1 MGIFTPYGRFD
12 SPGRL
17 ICDLMLAI
25 IRNKPVEIFSKY
37 IKRDFIHIDDVLTS
51 LEIASQQSNIDGEI
65 IDIGTGNETSVEE
78 IVNLSNQLS
87 DDDMIINWND
97 KKQRK
102 NDVSD
107 ESIFLSRQ
115 NVQKLNWKPS
125 ISLEVGL
132 QKTLEWYKQ
141 NIKLYRT

>member
-1 MGIFTPYGRFD
+1 MQGKVNP
-12 SPGRL
+12 
-17 ICDLMLAI
+17 ANVHWI
-25 IRNKPVEIFSKY
+25 IRFKFFNTHGTEITPGSDVVSEY
-37 IKRDFIHIDDVLTS
+37 VQNDFIHIDDVLTS

-65 IDIGTGNETSVEE
+65 IDVGTGNETSVEE

-97 KKQRK
+97 KKQRE

>member
-1 MGIFTPYGRFD
+1 
-12 SPGRL
+12 
-17 ICDLMLAI
+17 MLAI

-37 IKRDFIHIDDVLTS
+37 VKRDFVHIDDVLTS

-65 IDIGTGNETSVEE
+65 IDVGTGNETPVEE

-87 DDDMIINWND
+87 DNDMIINWND
-97 KKQRK
+97 KKQRE

-107 ESIFLSRQ
+107 ENIFLSRQ

-141 NIKLYRT
+141 NINLYRT